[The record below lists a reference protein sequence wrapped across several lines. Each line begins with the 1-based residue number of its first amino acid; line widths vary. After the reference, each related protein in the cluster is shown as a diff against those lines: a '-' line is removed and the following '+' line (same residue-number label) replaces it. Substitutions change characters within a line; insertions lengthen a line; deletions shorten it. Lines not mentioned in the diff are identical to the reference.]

1 MPDLDRIAAPLGAEC
16 DPEDTLADVLDLLR
30 AQHPVPLTV
39 VARGEVIGTVGMESL
54 IPSSGADLHSVR
66 LAEVMRPVPELD
78 AGESVELA
86 ARRMV
91 ETGGGAVIVTEP
103 EGGLFSRNTRAVGV
117 VAQAQVLA
125 EIGRN
130 VVDKAPMKM
139 LIGHLDLGFNVPV
152 SPCQRN
158 CPIKQDIATYI
169 DYVSQGRYVDSWTV
183 IHETNPFPSMLGRLC
198 NHPCETDCKR
208 GWDPGEDPVTI
219 RSIKRFST
227 DFAFKQ
233 GLWIDYKIAP
243 PKGRRVAV
251 VGAGPAG
258 LTAALDLR
266 VQGYEVH
273 LYEREA
279 KVGGLLSTSIPP
291 FRFDHKQ
298 LQWELDMILNT
309 GIEVHTDTNVGTE
322 AGDTTLESLLAE
334 FDAVF
339 VSIGMMKGRILPVPG
354 SDAPQVIDAMRF
366 LRIISYDR
374 IPEHFEPG
382 KRVVVVGG
390 GAIATDACQS
400 SIKLGA
406 KEVWMCAIEPEDKL
420 PAFGNELHEAREI
433 GLRMSTGIIVKE
445 VHADGDGNVTA
456 VSFAPLEP
464 LQFDPLSGKVIF
476 ASVKEREGAERVTIP
491 CDYVIFASG
500 QIMENPGDPMP
511 LTPRGLIAADR
522 AGHTGV
528 DKLFAGGDC
537 VQGPS
542 FIVDAVGWGHRVAR
556 SIREYLGEDTEAA
569 ADFRLRQTIVER
581 TDDHRQSEYFARTD
595 PPILEAAKRY
605 DMSECELPW
614 TDREAI
620 VQSIRCFQC
629 DSVHH
634 YDASVCVLCGACDD
648 VCPEKAIDVVVY
660 GEDRERASG
669 GDTVV
674 CQTSGGNPLEGGYE
688 GEIYINYDR
697 CTNCRI
703 CEDHCPVNCITFER
717 VRYVDDTMRVRE
729 LPELKKVLPVAA
741 SA

>member
-1 MPDLDRIAAPLGAEC
+1 MAPLGAEC
-16 DPEDTLADVLDLLR
+16 DPEDSLADILDMLR
-30 AQHPVPLTV
+30 GQHPLPVS
-39 VARGEVIGTVGMESL
+39 VAQRGEIVGTVGLEVV
-54 IPSSGADLHSVR
+54 IPASARDLRSVQVR
-66 LAEVMRPVPELD
+66 EVMRPVRSLD
-78 AGESVELA
+78 AGESVEA
-86 ARRMV
+86 AAGQMA
-91 ETGGGAVIVTEP
+91 ESGGSAVIVSAP
-103 EGGLFSRNTRAVGV
+103 EGGVFSRRSRPAGV
-117 VAQAQVLA
+117 FTQAQVLA

-130 VVDKAPMKM
+130 VVDKAPMKI
-139 LIGHLDLGFNVPV
+139 LSGHRDLGFNVPV

-158 CPIKQDIATYI
+158 CPIKQDIATYV
-169 DYVSQGRYVDSWTV
+169 DYVSQGRYVDSWMV

-208 GWDPGEDPVTI
+208 GWDAGEEPVTI

-227 DFAFKQ
+227 DFAYKQ
-233 GLWIDYKIAP
+233 GLWVDYKIAP
-243 PKGRRVAV
+243 ANGKRVAV

-273 LYEREA
+273 LYERES

-298 LQWELDMILNT
+298 LQWELDMILAT
-309 GIEVHTDTNVGTE
+309 GIITHTDTNVGADE
-322 AGDTTLESLLAE
+322 GDVTLDSLLAE
-334 FDAVF
+334 NDAVF

-374 IPEHFEPG
+374 IPQHFEPG
-382 KRVVVVGG
+382 ERVVVVGG

-406 KEVWMCAIEPEDKL
+406 KEVWMCAIEPEDRL

-433 GLRMSTGIIVKE
+433 GLRMATGIIVKE
-445 VHADGDGNVTA
+445 VHTDANGDVTA
-456 VSFAPLEP
+456 VSFAPLHP
-464 LQFDPLSGKVIF
+464 LEFDPVSGKVIF
-476 ASVKEREGAERVTIP
+476 SSVKEIEGAERVTIP
-491 CDYVIFASG
+491 CEYVIFASG
-500 QIMENPGDPMP
+500 QIMESPGDPMP

-522 AGHTGV
+522 GGHTGV
-528 DKLFAGGDC
+528 DKLFSGGDC

-556 SIREYLGEDTEAA
+556 SMREYLGEDEKATE
-569 ADFRLRQTIVER
+569 DWRLRQTIVER
-581 TDDHRQSEYFARTD
+581 TDDHRQSEYFARTE
-595 PPILEAAKRY
+595 PPILEAGRRY
-605 DMSECELPW
+605 DMTEVEQPW

-620 VQSIRCFQC
+620 VQAIRCFQC

-648 VCPEKAIDVVVY
+648 VCPEKAIDVVVF
-660 GEDRERASG
+660 GEDRERSSG

-674 CQTSGGNPLEGGYE
+674 CETSGGDPNAGGYE

-717 VRYVDDTMRVRE
+717 VRFVDDTMRVRE